1 MERAMKRSG
10 VSRRTMMAGGGIA
23 AALGATALGLTLP
36 RWLRRRYAPTPYDDL
51 LDRLVDREAAARVG
65 QAVRDSVATLD
76 DKKIAREL
84 RQRFEERALPEVL
97 DADTAEGR
105 IAEAGGWVMPM
116 SLAELCALA
125 AG

>member
-1 MERAMKRSG
+1 MREQDI
-10 VSRRTMMAGGGIA
+10 SRRMVVAGGGIA

-36 RWLRRRYAPTPYDDL
+36 RWLRRHYAPTPYDDL
-51 LDRLVDREAAARVG
+51 LDRLVDRDAAVRVG
-65 QAVRDSVATLD
+65 QAVRESIHTLD

-84 RQRFEERALPEVL
+84 RQRFEERSLPEVM

-105 IAEAGGWVMPM
+105 ISEAGGWVMPE
-116 SLAELCALA
+116 SLAELCALS